1 MKDTEKCQVIKCKCG
16 KIYGGAVAPYCYTDK
31 DWLKEMKQALLKDG
45 HKIDLISADD
55 FKFEKC
61 TCGNELFNQGD
72 CDDLA
77 IGEYDD
83 RDSNRDIAIDR
94 LVGWFRKRVKIN
106 DHEIQ
111 YLEFIM
117 KEYHSLNKNK

>member
-1 MKDTEKCQVIKCKCG
+1 MENKEKCQVIKCKCG
-16 KIYGGAVAPYCYTDK
+16 KISGGSVEPYCYTDTV
-31 DWLKEMKQALLKDG
+31 WIKEVGKAIKDG
-45 HKIDLISADD
+45 YEIDFISVDNFNIED
-55 FKFEKC
+55 C
-61 TCGNELFNQGD
+61 ICRNELLNQD
-72 CDDLA
+72 TCEDLA

-117 KEYHSLNKNK
+117 KEYNSLKK